1 MKRAKIL
8 THIGTIVLISSI
20 AVISGLA
27 QDVEKSLFKEADEAM
42 KAAKEAR
49 AELLAPQA
57 FLNGLEA
64 YREAQS
70 EFRAGK
76 DLGGIRAKLNEAVS
90 SFRQATES
98 TQLAAVAF
106 EGVMKVRSQASKA
119 EAAQYAKESW
129 LEAERKFADAAG
141 QLEDGDADDAKEL
154 GAEAENLFRSA
165 ELEAIKTHH
174 LTEIWKLLKQA
185 EGMDVDDQAPR
196 TMKLAKDLAT
206 QSEKELDQNRY
217 DTDYARS
224 LALKARYEVQHAMEL
239 SKAIKGVKANN
250 LSLEDVMLK
259 SEEPIRTIATA
270 AEIDARFDEG
280 LEKAAAPV
288 AVYVQQLRDSAGRM
302 SQELAFTK
310 NENENLRAQLSGAT
324 EEQADLMREMEK
336 QEEVRQQFLKV
347 ENTFDRSEAMV
358 LREGDN
364 VIVRLVGLNF
374 DVGKSEIKPEGFELL
389 KKVENSINTFP
400 GCDVTVEGHTDSH
413 GGDRMNLQL
422 SQKRAD
428 AVMAY
433 LLANMSL
440 EASRIKAIGF
450 GEVKPIANN
459 ETSEGRARNR
469 RIDVVIHP

>member
-1 MKRAKIL
+1 MNCRRIL
-8 THIGTIVLISSI
+8 ANLGFTALPVFIVAMS
-20 AVISGLA
+20 VLA
-27 QDVEKSLFKEADEAM
+27 QDVEKSLFKDADQAM
-42 KAAKEAR
+42 KEAKEAR
-49 AELLAPQA
+49 AELLAPQS
-57 FLNGLEA
+57 FLKGLEA

-70 EFRAGK
+70 DFRAGK
-76 DLGGIRAKLNEAVS
+76 DLGDIREKLSEAVN
-90 SFRQATES
+90 SFRQATEA
-98 TQLAAVAF
+98 TQLAGVAF
-106 EGVMKVRSQASKA
+106 QGLMKVRSQATEA
-119 EAAQYAKESW
+119 EASLYAKETW

-154 GAEAENLFRSA
+154 GVEAENLYRSA

-185 EGMDVDDQAPR
+185 EDMDVDDQAPR

-224 LALKARYEVQHAMEL
+224 LALKARYEVLHAIYL
-239 SKAIKGVKANN
+239 AKAIKGVKAANQ
-250 LSLEDVMLK
+250 SLEDVMLK
-259 SEEPIRTIATA
+259 AEEPIRTIAVA

-288 AVYVQQLRDSAGRM
+288 ATYVQELRDSAGRM
-302 SQELAFTK
+302 SQDLTFTK
-310 NENENLRAQLSGAT
+310 GENENLKGQLSGAT
-324 EEQADLMREMEK
+324 EEQAELMREMEK
-336 QEEVRQQFLKV
+336 QEEVRQQFLRV
-347 ENTFDRSEAMV
+347 EKAFDRTEAQV

-364 VIVRLVGLNF
+364 VIVRVVGLNF

-389 KKVENSINTFP
+389 KKVENAINTFP

-413 GGDRMNLQL
+413 GGDKMNLQL
-422 SQKRAD
+422 SQQRAE
-428 AVMAY
+428 AVSAY

-450 GEVKPIANN
+450 GEVKPIGNN

-469 RIDVVIHP
+469 RIDIVIHP